1 MGKKDITEQRRGD
14 FKTMMEICPN
24 CGEGEA
30 MLVYDSPYLEDG
42 FYCEN
47 CFYKMA
53 DFVEET
59 GVGQ

>member
-1 MGKKDITEQRRGD
+1 
-14 FKTMMEICPN
+14 MMKICPN

-59 GVGQ
+59 KVGQ